1 MNQAVRENKW
11 DPKRQQLNSPSQ
23 DTIEVL
29 PALSR
34 EADTGGAGALL
45 CAMIRTVP
53 RCALTVIADPQFA
66 ADLIVQQRSDVKGAL
81 CPHFRKIVK
90 TPPP

>member
-1 MNQAVRENKW
+1 
-11 DPKRQQLNSPSQ
+11 
-23 DTIEVL
+23 
-29 PALSR
+29 
-34 EADTGGAGALL
+34 
-45 CAMIRTVP
+45 MIRTVP